1 MEKIIFHSYNKDKK
15 TCDLSYYIYYM
26 KKIKL
31 IFKFFFII
39 FGIVLVFWSLIS
51 PDIPLSELTKKYTN
65 VNSKFVNI
73 QGMNIHYRDEGEG
86 PVYVLL
92 HGTAASLHTWDKWTK
107 ELSKNFRVIRLDLP
121 AYGLTGPHPLKKYQ
135 LDDYRIFLEEFFNKL
150 ELNEF
155 MIAGNSLGGAIAWY
169 YSSFHQDQVSQL
181 HLLNPGGF
189 STKDKPLVIKLA
201 KIPGL
206 NKILRY
212 VTPRSFI
219 KMNLKE
225 VYYDESKLTNEKIE
239 TYRDLILR
247 ENNRQSFID
256 RAYIKAKDHT
266 NRLKLIYTPTL
277 ILWGKQ
283 DAWIPAYNAKLFDEL
298 LPNSEIVIMD
308 KTGHIPME
316 ERPIKSLEI
325 VKKFIN
331 KNK

>member
-1 MEKIIFHSYNKDKK
+1 
-15 TCDLSYYIYYM
+15 M
-26 KKIKL
+26 KKSKP
-31 IFKFFFII
+31 IFKLFFII
-39 FGIVLVFWSLIS
+39 IGLALIFWSLIS
-51 PDIPLSELTKKYTN
+51 PDIPLSEIKKKYTN
-65 VNSKFVNI
+65 ASSKFVAI
-73 QGMNIHYRDEGEG
+73 QGMNVHYRDEGEG

-107 ELSKNFRVIRLDLP
+107 ELSKNYRVIRLDLP
-121 AYGLTGPHPLKKYQ
+121 AYGLTGPHPQKKYQ

-150 ELNEF
+150 EINEL

-189 STKDKPLVIKLA
+189 STKNKPLVIKLA
-201 KIPGL
+201 KIPVL

-225 VYYDESKLTNEKIE
+225 VYYDESKLSNKKIE

-247 ENNRQSFID
+247 ESNRQSFID
-256 RAYIKAKDHT
+256 RAYIKAIDHT
-266 NRLKLIYTPTL
+266 IRLKLIYTPTL

-283 DAWIPAYNAKLFDEL
+283 DAWIPSYNAKLFDDL
-298 LPNSEIVIMD
+298 LPNSEVAIMD
-308 KTGHIPME
+308 ETGHIPME
-316 ERPIKSLEI
+316 ERPMESLEI
-325 VKKFIN
+325 VKNFIKNN
-331 KNK
+331 K

>member
-1 MEKIIFHSYNKDKK
+1 
-15 TCDLSYYIYYM
+15 
-26 KKIKL
+26 
-31 IFKFFFII
+31 
-39 FGIVLVFWSLIS
+39 
-51 PDIPLSELTKKYTN
+51 
-65 VNSKFVNI
+65 
-73 QGMNIHYRDEGEG
+73 
-86 PVYVLL
+86 
-92 HGTAASLHTWDKWTK
+92 
-107 ELSKNFRVIRLDLP
+107 VIRLDLP
-121 AYGLTGPHPLKKYQ
+121 AYGLTGSHPLKKYQ

-155 MIAGNSLGGAIAWY
+155 MIAGNSLGGTIAWY
-169 YSSFHQDQVSQL
+169 YSSFHQDQISQL
-181 HLLNPGGF
+181 HLLNSGGF
-189 STKDKPLVIKLA
+189 LTKESPIVFKLA

-219 KMNLKE
+219 KMNLEE

-266 NRLKLIYTPTL
+266 GRLKLIYTPTL

-283 DAWIPAYNAKLFDEL
+283 DAWIPVYNAKLFDEL
-298 LPNSEIVIMD
+298 LPNSEMVIME

-325 VKKFIN
+325 VKNFIN

>member
-1 MEKIIFHSYNKDKK
+1 MAGI
-15 TCDLSYYIYYM
+15 L
-26 KKIKL
+26 
-31 IFKFFFII
+31 
-39 FGIVLVFWSLIS
+39 FG
-51 PDIPLSELTKKYTN
+51 
-65 VNSKFVNI
+65 
-73 QGMNIHYRDEGEG
+73 
-86 PVYVLL
+86 
-92 HGTAASLHTWDKWTK
+92 GT
-107 ELSKNFRVIRLDLP
+107 
-121 AYGLTGPHPLKKYQ
+121 
-135 LDDYRIFLEEFFNKL
+135 
-150 ELNEF
+150 
-155 MIAGNSLGGAIAWY
+155 IAWY

-189 STKDKPLVIKLA
+189 SKKESPIVFKLA

-256 RAYIKAKDHT
+256 RAYIKAIDHSI
-266 NRLKLIYTPTL
+266 RLKLIHTPTL

-283 DAWIPAYNAKLFDEL
+283 DAWIPVNNAKLFDEL
-298 LPNSEIVIMD
+298 LPNSEVAIMD

-316 ERPIKSLEI
+316 ERPMESLEI

>member
-1 MEKIIFHSYNKDKK
+1 
-15 TCDLSYYIYYM
+15 
-26 KKIKL
+26 
-31 IFKFFFII
+31 
-39 FGIVLVFWSLIS
+39 
-51 PDIPLSELTKKYTN
+51 
-65 VNSKFVNI
+65 
-73 QGMNIHYRDEGEG
+73 
-86 PVYVLL
+86 
-92 HGTAASLHTWDKWTK
+92 
-107 ELSKNFRVIRLDLP
+107 
-121 AYGLTGPHPLKKYQ
+121 
-135 LDDYRIFLEEFFNKL
+135 
-150 ELNEF
+150 
-155 MIAGNSLGGAIAWY
+155 
-169 YSSFHQDQVSQL
+169 
-181 HLLNPGGF
+181 
-189 STKDKPLVIKLA
+189 
-201 KIPGL
+201 
-206 NKILRY
+206 
-212 VTPRSFI
+212 
-219 KMNLKE
+219 